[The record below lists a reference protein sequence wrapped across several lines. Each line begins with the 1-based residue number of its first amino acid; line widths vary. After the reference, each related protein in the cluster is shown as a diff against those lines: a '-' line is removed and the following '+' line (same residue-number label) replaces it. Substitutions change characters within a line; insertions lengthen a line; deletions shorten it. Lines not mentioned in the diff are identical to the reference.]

1 VAAPRM
7 LARPSGRIMDKVKP
21 YLFLMPALLFVGC
34 FLVYPAFT
42 TFSVSFTEWNGI
54 NVSKMVGL
62 DNYRFLVT
70 DPAFWKSFYNTVFW
84 VLGSLVFPVTLGL
97 FAALM
102 LFGLPGERL
111 FKVVI
116 FMPYALSGVVIAI
129 VWSYMYKFEGAI
141 NTILAGFVD
150 KSRLQPWLQIVPI
163 NTLAMIITYGWRMTG
178 TNMVLFSVGM
188 LAIPDEPIE
197 AARIEGA
204 SYFQILWKV
213 IIPMLAST
221 TAVVVVMAIINSL
234 NIFDI
239 IWIMTQGGPY
249 RSSATL
255 GVNMYFESFLNFNF
269 GHGAANATVLS
280 VIVMAASVFY
290 IKVIFKKREIGG

>member
-1 VAAPRM
+1 M
-7 LARPSGRIMDKVKP
+7 ELLGGIMDKVKP
-21 YLFLMPALLFVGC
+21 YLFLLPALFFVGC
-34 FLVYPAFT
+34 FLVYPAFM
-42 TFSVSFTEWNGI
+42 TFTVSFTEWNGI
-54 NVSKMVGL
+54 NISKVVGL
-62 DNYRFLVT
+62 DNYRFLFT
-70 DPAFWKSFYNTVFW
+70 DPAFWKSFNNTIFW
-84 VLGSLVFPVTLGL
+84 VIGSLVFPVSLGL

-102 LFGLPGERL
+102 LYGIPGERL
-111 FKVVI
+111 FKVLI

-141 NTILAGFVD
+141 NTILAGFID
-150 KSRLQPWLQIVPI
+150 KAHLQPWLQVVPL

-197 AARIEGA
+197 AARLEGA
-204 SYFQILWKV
+204 SYFQILRKV
-213 IIPMLAST
+213 IIPMLSST

-269 GHGAANATVLS
+269 GLGAANATVLS
-280 VIVMAASVFY
+280 IIVMAVSVFY

>member
-1 VAAPRM
+1 M
-7 LARPSGRIMDKVKP
+7 EKLKP
-21 YLFLMPALLFVGC
+21 YLFLLPALFFVGC
-34 FLVYPAFT
+34 FLVYPALM

-62 DNYRFLVT
+62 DNYRFIFT
-70 DPAFWKSFYNTVFW
+70 DPAFWKAVNNTAIW
-84 VLGSLVFPVTLGL
+84 VIGSLVFPVTLGL
-97 FAALM
+97 FAAL
-102 LFGLPGERL
+102 LLYSLPGERF
-111 FKVVI
+111 FKVLI
-116 FMPYALSGVVIAI
+116 FMPFALSGVVVAI
-129 VWSYMYKFEGAI
+129 VWSYMYKYEGAI
-141 NTILAGFVD
+141 NTILAGFID
-150 KSRLQPWLQIVPI
+150 KSRLQPWLQIVPL
-163 NTLAMIITYGWRMTG
+163 NTLAMIFTYGWRMTG

-197 AARIEGA
+197 AARLEGA
-204 SYFQILWKV
+204 RYFQILRKV
-213 IIPMLAST
+213 IIPMLSST

-255 GVNMYFESFLNFNF
+255 GVNMYYESFLNFNF

-280 VIVMAASVFY
+280 IIVMAVSVFY
-290 IKVIFKKREIGG
+290 LRVIFKKREIGGDS